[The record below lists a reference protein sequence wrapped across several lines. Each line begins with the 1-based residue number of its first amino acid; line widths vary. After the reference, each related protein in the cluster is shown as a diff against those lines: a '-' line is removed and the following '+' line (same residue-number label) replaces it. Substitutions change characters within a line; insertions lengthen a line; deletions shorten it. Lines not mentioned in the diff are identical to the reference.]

1 MDGIDIPVRGV
12 IDAQSDRFGQGTRK
26 VHKPSWFKRNLRMLS
41 FLLAVVAP
49 TALVG
54 TYYFAFAADQYVSE
68 TKFVVRGP
76 TAQAQGMLSSL
87 LQTTGLTRAEEDTY
101 AVQDYIMSRDALR
114 ELVQSQEIK
123 AVFDRPEADRLARFP
138 LFAWQTTF
146 EHLFD
151 YYLKHVDVTMDS
163 TSGVSTLTVRTFRA
177 DDSARIA
184 NAELKAGEDLVNRMN
199 ARQRDNALRDARK
212 EVDLAESHVEDVA
225 TQVAEFRNREAL
237 LDPTKQSVPMLASI
251 NDLQTLLSRTNLQL
265 AQLTT
270 STPRSPLI
278 ADLRRRA
285 EALQGQITEARTKI
299 TGTDTSLVPKIAA
312 FDMLELRREF
322 ADKQL
327 ASAIASLEASRI
339 QAEHQQLYLETIVQ
353 PDVADYAAY
362 PKRIAS
368 IAITFASLLG
378 LYIMIGLLI
387 AGAREHRI
395 S

>member
-1 MDGIDIPVRGV
+1 
-12 IDAQSDRFGQGTRK
+12 
-26 VHKPSWFKRNLRMLS
+26 
-41 FLLAVVAP
+41 
-49 TALVG
+49 
-54 TYYFAFAADQYVSE
+54 
-68 TKFVVRGP
+68 
-76 TAQAQGMLSSL
+76 
-87 LQTTGLTRAEEDTY
+87 
-101 AVQDYIMSRDALR
+101 
-114 ELVQSQEIK
+114 
-123 AVFDRPEADRLARFP
+123 
-138 LFAWQTTF
+138 
-146 EHLFD
+146 
-151 YYLKHVDVTMDS
+151 
-163 TSGVSTLTVRTFRA
+163 
-177 DDSARIA
+177 
-184 NAELKAGEDLVNRMN
+184 
-199 ARQRDNALRDARK
+199 
-212 EVDLAESHVEDVA
+212 
-225 TQVAEFRNREAL
+225 
-237 LDPTKQSVPMLASI
+237 MLASI

-285 EALQGQITEARTKI
+285 DALQGQITEARTKI

-378 LYIMIGLLI
+378 LYIMAGLLI